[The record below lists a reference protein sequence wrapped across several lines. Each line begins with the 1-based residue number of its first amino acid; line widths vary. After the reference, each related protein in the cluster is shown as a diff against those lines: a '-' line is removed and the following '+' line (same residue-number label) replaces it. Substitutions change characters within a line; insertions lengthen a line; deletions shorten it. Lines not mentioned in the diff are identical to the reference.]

1 MWEYQVAGIGM
12 KVVTKWF
19 GYRKRKPAGRRSSL
33 LDDITPETWPTHFTS
48 ELLRLLNVIGRCVD
62 I

>member
-1 MWEYQVAGIGM
+1 M